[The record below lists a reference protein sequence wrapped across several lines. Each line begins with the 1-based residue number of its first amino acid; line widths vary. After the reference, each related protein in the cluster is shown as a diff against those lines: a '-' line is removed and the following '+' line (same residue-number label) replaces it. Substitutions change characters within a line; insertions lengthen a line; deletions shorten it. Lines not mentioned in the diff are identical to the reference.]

1 MWSSEMR
8 QGALPRCVNQY
19 RELGHRIVEIPD
31 HGKASRA
38 CLSMR
43 FRAGRGPLS
52 KSRTDVTAL
61 CVLCHPTGT
70 RAGALQADSG
80 ALQRAQ
86 LLAARGYRE
95 VVLVGINLTAYG
107 KDTGA
112 DLCDAVETACAVEGI
127 DRVRL
132 GSLEPDCLT
141 PAVIARLA
149 SPGCS
154 RLCPQFHL
162 SLQSGCDATLSR
174 MRRRYTTD
182 EYRQVCERL
191 REAFPGCALT
201 TDVMVGFPGETGE
214 EFERSR
220 RFVEEI
226 GFARVHVFAY
236 SRRAGT
242 PAATGR
248 PARYP
253 GGKGPPR
260 RAHGRHRGC
269 RPGRLC
275 RRSYR
280 AYRRGA
286 GGNPGGIRRR
296 IGIHPGLSSRPR
308 PRGGGRPARPRLDRA
323 GAADRRRRGYLYRY
337 ARPVTAARA
346 CMQNRI
352 P

>member
-1 MWSSEMR
+1 MR
-8 QGALPRCVNQY
+8 ALFYTLGCKVNQYETQAMMRCMADNGYETGEYLPGSPDAGDAVIVLNSCTVTGESDRKLRQLLRRCRRENPRAVLVLTGCLPQAFPEEAEGFAEADVVLGNAARAALPRCVNQY

-31 HGKASRA
+31 HGKAFES
-38 CLSMR
+38 LSIDA
-43 FRAGRGPLS
+43 FQGR
-52 KSRTDVTAL
+52 
-61 CVLCHPTGT
+61 T
-70 RAGALQADSG
+70 RAFVKIEDGCDRFCAYCVIP
-80 ALQRAQ
+80 RARGRVRSKPIPELYSELR

-191 REAFPGCALT
+191 REAAVP
-201 TDVMVGFPGETGE
+201 
-214 EFERSR
+214 
-220 RFVEEI
+220 
-226 GFARVHVFAY
+226 
-236 SRRAGT
+236 
-242 PAATGR
+242 
-248 PARYP
+248 
-253 GGKGPPR
+253 
-260 RAHGRHRGC
+260 
-269 RPGRLC
+269 
-275 RRSYR
+275 
-280 AYRRGA
+280 
-286 GGNPGGIRRR
+286 
-296 IGIHPGLSSRPR
+296 
-308 PRGGGRPARPRLDRA
+308 
-323 GAADRRRRGYLYRY
+323 
-337 ARPVTAARA
+337 
-346 CMQNRI
+346 
-352 P
+352 